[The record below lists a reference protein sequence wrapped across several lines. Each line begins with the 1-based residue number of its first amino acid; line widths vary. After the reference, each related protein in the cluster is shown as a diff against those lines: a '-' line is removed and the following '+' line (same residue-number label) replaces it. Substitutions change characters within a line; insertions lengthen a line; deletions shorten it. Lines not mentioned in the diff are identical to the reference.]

1 MEPTSGQRKV
11 IFVLVVA
18 ALAGL
23 GWYLLSPAALGAG
36 SARAAAA
43 SPRPAASRGPAASAR
58 RARPAATPAASAA
71 GPAPSSAPDI
81 YRWLPF
87 TPAELGAAAA
97 VVQEFGRDYA
107 TFSYGQD
114 AAGYVAGMRG
124 LITPELSQLL
134 ARGYSVPG
142 VASLRDSQK
151 QVATGSAVISSLR
164 AFGPSS
170 LTFVVTITE
179 QVTGTGGHSGVT
191 GQYAVTV
198 TGGGSSWQVSD
209 IELASAGDS

>member
-1 MEPTSGQRKV
+1 MEPSSRQRKL

-23 GWYLLSPAALGAG
+23 GWYVLQPGAHAAG
-36 SARAAAA
+36 SG
-43 SPRPAASRGPAASAR
+43 SRPAAVASAR
-58 RARPAATPAASAA
+58 PTRSARPAATPTHT
-71 GPAPSSAPDI
+71 PAPATSAGPDI

-87 TPAELGAAAA
+87 TQSELADAVA
-97 VVQEFGRDYA
+97 VVREFGRDYG
-107 TFSYGQD
+107 TFSYSQD
-114 AAGYVAGMRG
+114 ASAYVAVMRG
-124 LITPELSQLL
+124 LITLQLSQVL
-134 ARGYSVPG
+134 ARGYAVPG

-151 QVATGSAVISSLR
+151 QVSTGSAVINSLR
-164 AFGPSS
+164 AFGSSS

-179 QVTGTGGHSGVT
+179 QVTGSRGGSSVS

-198 TGGGSSWQVSD
+198 VGSAGSWQVDD

>member
-1 MEPTSGQRKV
+1 MEPSSSQRKL

-23 GWYLLSPAALGAG
+23 GWYLLQPGAHAAGSRSRPAAAG
-36 SARAAAA
+36 SARPARSAA
-43 SPRPAASRGPAASAR
+43 
-58 RARPAATPAASAA
+58 PAATPA
-71 GPAPSSAPDI
+71 PAPAGGTDI

-87 TPAELGAAAA
+87 TQSEFAGAVA
-97 VVQEFGRDYA
+97 VVREFGRDYG
-107 TFSYGQD
+107 TFSYSQN
-114 AAGYVAGMRG
+114 ASAYVAVMRG
-124 LITPELSQLL
+124 LITPQLSQVL
-134 ARGYSVPG
+134 ARGYAVPG

-151 QVATGSAVISSLR
+151 QVSAGSVVINSLR
-164 AFGPSS
+164 AFGSSS

-179 QVTGTGGHSGVT
+179 QITGSRGRSSVS

-198 TGGGSSWQVSD
+198 TGTGGSWQVDD